1 MYNIHS
7 GSCVLQ
13 EIALDCSK
21 CSSNKI
27 FNRYDITFEKRN
39 LFFTFFFSASL
50 YVSLNAPFFTAY
62 RRNSFSLQKSIWI
75 ELKSLWIEFVTIFL
89 NTFFCLKNHLGNCPE
104 NFHEVFDRKSFWSAE
119 MSFDNFHK
127 ISSGSWENFELWIQ
141 FIWIRTFS
149 LLGTFNNSS
158 DFYFKCIEM
167 CKDAWKAH
175 QKLNCSNML
184 KFR

>member
-1 MYNIHS
+1 VCCKKLLWIARNARAIKYSTDTISRLKNETYSSLFSFRHPFTWVLTLHS
-7 GSCVLQ
+7 SLHMVAIL
-13 EIALDCSK
+13 SRYK
-21 CSSNKI
+21 
-27 FNRYDITFEKRN
+27 NRYESN
-39 LFFTFFFSASL
+39 
-50 YVSLNAPFFTAY
+50 
-62 RRNSFSLQKSIWI
+62 W
-75 ELKSLWIEFVTIFL
+75 KSLWIEFVTIFL

-158 DFYFKCIEM
+158 DFYLECIEICM
-167 CKDAWKAH
+167 VAWKAH
-175 QKLNCSNML
+175 QKLFL
-184 KFR
+184 KFF